1 MVHVRSLTPL
11 PNSPHQPVRALI
23 DLHEHAYLHKLLAS
37 TLRAHAASKDLFPG
51 TPAFAC
57 TRVRM
62 HIGKRR
68 EASERDRD
76 REIEPWAEK
85 HRFPIPHS
93 SFITNTHT
101 HTHTTKAAEDQQERA
116 SGRTRDKEIGTDT
129 WADRHYAR
137 PAAGGQAPVQL
148 PLPSLTTLPPFPAFS
163 FLSFKLL
170 LG

>member
-1 MVHVRSLTPL
+1 MVRVRSLTPL

-101 HTHTTKAAEDQQERA
+101 HTHTHNESSRRSTGAREWAH
-116 SGRTRDKEIGTDT
+116 TRQR
-129 WADRHYAR
+129 DRHR
-137 PAAGGQAPVQL
+137 HMGGPPLRAASCRWTGASATPT
-148 PLPSLTTLPPFPAFS
+148 PLTHNTSSFS
-163 FLSFKLL
+163 
-170 LG
+170 